1 MYRTESRKYHEIKI
15 MGKDVYGFKSAY
27 SIRPIK
33 LTPLV
38 SKIICVGK
46 EDLSNKDIGTSIGV
60 GIVNGLAG
68 LAALG
73 LISKHKLT
81 TYQLVID
88 GESHLILTNEKS
100 AIRGLDALCRRYR

>member
-1 MYRTESRKYHEIKI
+1 MYRTESRKYHEIKV

-27 SIRPIK
+27 SIKPIK
-33 LTPLV
+33 LTPFV
-38 SKIICVGK
+38 SKVRCIGK
-46 EDLSNKDIGTSIGV
+46 EDLSNKDLGTSIGV
-60 GIVNGLAG
+60 GIINGLAG
-68 LAALG
+68 LATLG